1 MTIILIGTGSEVHL
15 ALEVQSALLGDGLRV
30 RVVSMPSQE
39 LFEEQDSAYR
49 EHVLPSNVSK
59 RVVLEAAIPFGWDRY
74 LSTKGIMMGVG
85 HFCKSAPYKVLPDKG
100 LRFEGTVLLIRYS
113 FFTYA
118 RLGTRAGMQEKGWQF
133 IRLPA
138 L

>member
-1 MTIILIGTGSEVHL
+1 MPKKGILFMTIILIGTGSEVHL

-49 EHVLPSNVSK
+49 EHVLPSNISK

-85 HFCKSAPYKVLPDKG
+85 HFCKSAPYKVLPDKLG
-100 LRFEGTVLLIRYS
+100 
-113 FFTYA
+113 FTKDSVIA
-118 RLGTRAGMQEKGWQF
+118 KMRKKFM
-133 IRLPA
+133 
-138 L
+138 